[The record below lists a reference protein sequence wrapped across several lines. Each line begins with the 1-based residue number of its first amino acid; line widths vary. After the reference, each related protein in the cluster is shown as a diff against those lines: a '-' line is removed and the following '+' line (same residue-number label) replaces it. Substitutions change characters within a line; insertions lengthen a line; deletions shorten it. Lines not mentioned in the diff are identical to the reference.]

1 MMKVLVRCDAS
12 AVIGSGHVMRCLTL
26 ADFLS
31 SRGARIFF
39 VCRELPGDLTHLIE
53 GKGYPVHRITLR
65 TPGWEED
72 AEKSAVFATEAGI
85 GFDWLIVDHYR
96 LDARYERR
104 MRRLGVKILAID
116 DLADRP
122 HDCDL
127 LLDQNQHR
135 SSASRYDRLVPSRCR
150 KLLGPRYALLRGE
163 FARARQTLS
172 EREGSLRRL
181 LVFFGGSDPAGATL
195 PALETIAKL
204 GRPDL
209 AVDVVVGSSNPQ
221 RKAIREFCSG
231 IPAFTYRC
239 QVSNMAELMAHADL
253 ALGAGGSATWERC
266 YLGLP
271 SVTVVI
277 AENQREISEAVADAG
292 ATVNLGWY
300 GEQTQEKLRDTLT
313 ELLEHPQALREMQ
326 SNAFQLM
333 DGAGDLAE
341 EELLGAL
348 WEKARD

>member
-72 AEKSAVFATEAGI
+72 AERSAVFATEAGI
-85 GFDWLIVDHYR
+85 GFDWLIVDHYQ

-127 LLDQNQHR
+127 LLDQNLHKNMEL
-135 SSASRYDRLVPSRCR
+135 RYQGLLPAQCLP
-150 KLLGPRYALLRGE
+150 LLGPRYALLRPEFFEARLKLRPRRGE
-163 FARARQTLS
+163 LKRI
-172 EREGSLRRL
+172 
-181 LVFFGGSDPAGATL
+181 LVSFGGADPTNETAKVIAALELLETGA
-195 PALETIAKL
+195 PAL
-204 GRPDL
+204 
-209 AVDVVVGSSNPQ
+209 DVVVGSANLDAASVQ
-221 RKAIREFCSG
+221 AACAARKDWSFHNQAD
-231 IPAFTYRC
+231 
-239 QVSNMAELMAHADL
+239 NMAELMSRADL
-253 ALGAGGSATWERC
+253 ALGGGGGTTWERC
-266 YLGLP
+266 FLGLP
-271 SVTVVI
+271 SLTVVV
-277 AENQREISEAVADAG
+277 ADNQREPTEAVAAKG
-292 ATVNLGWY
+292 ATWNLGWHSDVTP
-300 GEQTQEKLRDTLT
+300 QLMAQWIARLQKDP
-313 ELLEHPQALREMQ
+313 ELLAEASRRC
-326 SNAFQLM
+326 FQLM
-333 DGAGDLAE
+333 GDRAPEAGHPLV
-341 EELLGAL
+341 AL
-348 WEKARD
+348 MHGENP